1 MVGGR
6 IGFTALAPA
15 FLPAN
20 TPFSQPYIPKCNAA
34 LLIFAEKKS
43 DKT

>member
-15 FLPAN
+15 FLPN
-20 TPFSQPYIPKCNAA
+20 MRHFQPPYIPNRSIA
-34 LLIFAEKKS
+34 LLIFAEKKY
-43 DKT
+43 DKI